1 MATIQEQIDALST
14 QLASGVSRIRHEGK
28 EVQYITPE
36 QALTVLSY
44 LKSQVSAGSGTNNRV
59 NFASFERE

>member
-1 MATIQEQIDALST
+1 MATIQEQIDALQN
-14 QLASGVSRIRHEGK
+14 QLASGVSRVRHEGK

-36 QALTVLSY
+36 QALTVISH
-44 LKSQVSAGSGTNNRV
+44 LKTQASSGSSTNNRV